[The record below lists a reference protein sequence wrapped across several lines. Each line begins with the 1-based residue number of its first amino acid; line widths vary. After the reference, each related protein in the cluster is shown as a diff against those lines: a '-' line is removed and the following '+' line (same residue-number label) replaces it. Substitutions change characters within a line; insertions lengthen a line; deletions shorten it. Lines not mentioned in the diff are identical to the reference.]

1 MSVVGPSHPLR
12 SKVPK
17 LRKAAFS
24 VFRLDRLGE
33 EATRRASRHG
43 KRPTTPE
50 GEKASSGGVNRPEI
64 GWAGLEKSKASAKGL
79 YQGDWL
85 HRPISD
91 MEFPPLARLLIALTA
106 HLREVTGDKTINL
119 RPLAEYGSM
128 LALFLVSFFIWMF
141 IG

>member
-1 MSVVGPSHPLR
+1 
-12 SKVPK
+12 
-17 LRKAAFS
+17 
-24 VFRLDRLGE
+24 
-33 EATRRASRHG
+33 
-43 KRPTTPE
+43 
-50 GEKASSGGVNRPEI
+50 
-64 GWAGLEKSKASAKGL
+64 
-79 YQGDWL
+79 
-85 HRPISD
+85 